1 MELLF
6 NNNNSLQLKSL
17 NRIFEILIYPHSA
30 QKLPYLTT
38 WVVII
43 CHYFTELFMWSLWW
57 SSTDIAYRIVAD
69 HARMMCVSI
78 ADGIRPSNIGLDG
91 LKCVINRCL
100 IHFLS
105 VYICVCYYFISYGMQ
120 NSSVK
125 EFNLLLGLVNYSVEV
140 IN

>member
-43 CHYFTELFMWSLWW
+43 LQNSLCGPYGSSLT
-57 SSTDIAYRIVAD
+57 SSTDIAHRIVAD

-91 LKCVINRCL
+91 LKYVMNRCL

-105 VYICVCYYFISYGMQ
+105 VYICV
-120 NSSVK
+120 
-125 EFNLLLGLVNYSVEV
+125 LLFYKLWNAKQ
-140 IN
+140 